1 MDGYL
6 CRFTRSNIGLKVLM
20 AVTGIVLAGFVAAH
34 VSGNLLVFAGEA
46 KMNAYAHML
55 KANAAVLWGARIVL
69 LSSVVLHIVS
79 AIKLYKRRSDAR
91 PVAYGLKEPHGSTYA
106 ARTMIWS
113 GPILALFIVYHLLHF
128 TVGVAHPK
136 FDEHNAYR
144 NVVIGFSS
152 LPVVAAYVIAMG
164 CLCLHLSHGV
174 WSLMQTIGVNRPN
187 WECALRRLAIV
198 YGIAV
203 CGGFVS
209 IPLAV
214 LLHIVKID

>member
-20 AVTGIVLAGFVAAH
+20 ALTGVVLAGFVAAH

-55 KANAAVLWGARIVL
+55 KANAGVLWGARTIL
-69 LSSVVLHIVS
+69 LAAVVLHIVS
-79 AIKLYKRRSDAR
+79 AIKLYKRRGDAR
-91 PVAYGLKEPHGSTYA
+91 PVAYGFKEPHGSTYA
-106 ARTMIWS
+106 ARTMFWS

-128 TVGVAHPK
+128 TVGTVHPK
-136 FDEHNAYR
+136 FDPENAYR

-152 LPVVAAYVIAMG
+152 IPVVVVYLISMA

-174 WSLMQTIGVNRPN
+174 WSMTQTLGINRPN
-187 WECALRRLAIV
+187 WEGALRKVAIL
-198 YGIAV
+198 YGVAITV
-203 CGGFVS
+203 GFIS

-214 LLHIVKID
+214 LFKIVQ